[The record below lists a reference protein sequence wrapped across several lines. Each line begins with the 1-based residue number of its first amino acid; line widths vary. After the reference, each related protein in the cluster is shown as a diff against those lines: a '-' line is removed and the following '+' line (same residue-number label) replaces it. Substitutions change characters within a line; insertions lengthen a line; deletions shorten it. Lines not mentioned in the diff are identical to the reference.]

1 MKILELL
8 DLAIKT
14 GNIVYE
20 KDSTIGIKYDKQSGY
35 FLWCDALTGNTT
47 EKHVMLNKALIE
59 SDEWFLQPLPKKY
72 ELGDKFLLN
81 SMKKVVTEN
90 GDFVVERTIERPIGV
105 IVGISPP
112 MEDDGCIYYTLKV
125 DDDFGNIVL
134 GESSLKKYPKIVNQ

>member
-1 MKILELL
+1 MKLVELL
-8 DLAIKT
+8 DSAIKT
-14 GNIVYE
+14 GNIIYE
-20 KDSTIGIKYDKQSGY
+20 KDTTIGIRYDKQSRY
-35 FLWCDALTGNTT
+35 FLWCDVSTGNTT
-47 EKHVMLNKALIE
+47 GKNVMLNKALIE

-90 GDFVVERTIERPIGV
+90 GNVIVERIIERPIGV
-105 IVGISPP
+105 IIGISPP

-134 GESSLKKYPKIVNQ
+134 GESSLKKYPKIINQ